1 MSTATAFVEDD
12 EVQATVGEDPCEL
25 IGERLGRRQDGRE
38 GPKDSAMKRVL
49 LDFYRCPQ
57 TFIDF
62 SLNGPLTDEP
72 GYFAFGENTTCFGH
86 CTRVACGRPTNTELP
101 DVSQRIE
108 FRGSSVLLP
117 FDPSAVVDNLRQERY
132 IANGFAPRSI
142 LSARAV
148 RKVYY
153 FLRPALAVPVRKHFQ
168 RLFHRRWD
176 AIRFPRWPV
185 DTTVETI
192 LERCLIL
199 SMRAQNLKEL
209 PFVWFW
215 PEGAAS
221 AAMVTHDV
229 ETQSGLDFVPR
240 LMDVDEQ
247 FNIRASFQI
256 IPQKRY
262 RVPNDVVRAIRNRGF
277 ELNIQDLEHD
287 GNLFSTREEFLNRAN
302 SINRYLR
309 QYEALG
315 FRAGRMYRNPDW
327 YGALEISYDMS
338 IPTVAHLEAQRG
350 GCCTIFPYF
359 IGDILELPLTTIQ
372 DYCLFNILDDYTTAL
387 WQQQV
392 ALIRERNGLAS
403 FLVHPDYIQ
412 RPQAMEAYKGLLRYI
427 GDLRADG
434 GVWIAL
440 PREVERWWRQRSQMY
455 LVRNGNAWQIEGPG
469 RERARLA
476 YARLCGD
483 RLVFRVEATGDTPGR
498 SRASS

>member
-1 MSTATAFVEDD
+1 MSTAVPFFDS
-12 EVQATVGEDPCEL
+12 EVQATLGEDPSQL
-25 IGERLGRRQDGRE
+25 PGEHRVHRRHGE
-38 GPKDSAMKRVL
+38 GGSKNSAMNRVL

-57 TFIDF
+57 RFIDF
-62 SLNGPLTDEP
+62 SLNGPLSYDP
-72 GYFAFGENTTCFGH
+72 GYFAFGENTICFGH
-86 CTRVACGRPTNTELP
+86 STRAACGTSSTTELP
-101 DVSQRIE
+101 DLSQRVE

-117 FDPSAVVDNLRQERY
+117 FDPSAVVDNLRRERY

-142 LSARAV
+142 LSSRAV
-148 RKVYY
+148 REVYY
-153 FLRPALAVPVRKHFQ
+153 FLRPALAVSVRKHLQ
-168 RLFHRRWD
+168 RLFHRGWD
-176 AIRFPRWPV
+176 ALRFPRWPV
-185 DTTVETI
+185 DTTVERI

-199 SMRAQNLKEL
+199 SMKAQNLKEL

-229 ETQSGLDFVPR
+229 ETLSGLNFVSP

-287 GNLFSTREEFLNRAN
+287 GNLFSTREQFLKRAN

-309 QYEALG
+309 RYEALG

-327 YGALEISYDMS
+327 YGALDVSYDMS

-372 DYCLFNILDDYTTAL
+372 DYCLLNILDDYTTTL

-392 ALIRERNGLAS
+392 ALIRESNGLAS

-412 RPQAMEAYKGLLRYI
+412 RPKALEVYKRLLRHLV
-427 GDLRADG
+427 DLRANK

-440 PREVERWWRQRSQMY
+440 PREIDRWWRQRSQMSV
-455 LVRNGNAWQIEGPG
+455 VRSGNAWQIEGAG

-483 RLVFRVEATGDTPGR
+483 RLLFTVEATGDLPGR
-498 SRASS
+498 SRTSS